1 MLIRSCIKNACQT
14 TFKAIIKVELE
25 DKRKQDSS
33 KCAQKSIEQKN
44 TNLTT
49 MMICDREKE
58 KARRSKEREKQHTH
72 MVYFELRFWAELPCS
87 TLCAHMWKQNSHTQQ
102 PSIYTRESLSLEI
115 YVGLLLLLYC
125 FCLLLSFIQYISLS
139 LCIQMHPHSKLPQ
152 GNECSNFIPCRYAVF
167 WRHKVFT
174 RFWFAKSYHKW
185 SSKHF

>member
-49 MMICDREKE
+49 MTICDREKE

-87 TLCAHMWKQNSHTQQ
+87 TLCAHM
-102 PSIYTRESLSLEI
+102 
-115 YVGLLLLLYC
+115 
-125 FCLLLSFIQYISLS
+125 
-139 LCIQMHPHSKLPQ
+139 
-152 GNECSNFIPCRYAVF
+152 
-167 WRHKVFT
+167 
-174 RFWFAKSYHKW
+174 
-185 SSKHF
+185 